1 MNSDRNPDRAFSV
14 ARVVESLPEAIAAL
28 FQRLMSGPRLS
39 REELR
44 RRVATY
50 LVSVE
55 VSSRDVDHMDVDTAQ
70 AIANRCHRLIDT
82 LTVDSGEQHRR
93 MVQAAVLYFVME
105 SDAEDDRESL
115 IGFEDDKLVVEAAC
129 RELGV

>member
-1 MNSDRNPDRAFSV
+1 MNSDHTPDGELSV
-14 ARVVESLPEAIAAL
+14 ARVMESLPEAIAAL
-28 FQRLMSGPRLS
+28 FQRLMAGPRLS

-55 VSSRDVDHMDVDTAQ
+55 VSSRDVDHMDVNTAQ
-70 AIANRCHRLIDT
+70 AIANRCYRLIDT
-82 LTVDSGEQHRR
+82 LTVESGEQHRR

-105 SDAEDDRESL
+105 ADAEDDRESL
-115 IGFEDDKLVVEAAC
+115 IGFEDDKLVVETAC
-129 RELGV
+129 RELGM

>member
-1 MNSDRNPDRAFSV
+1 LTSDREPDGAFSV
-14 ARVVESLPEAIAAL
+14 ARIMESLPGTIAVML
-28 FQRLMSGPRLS
+28 RELMAGPRLS
-39 REELR
+39 SEELR

-82 LTVDSGEQHRR
+82 LTIDSGEEHRR
-93 MVQAAVLYFVME
+93 TVQAAVLYFVME

-115 IGFEDDKLVVEAAC
+115 IGFEDDKLVVETVC
-129 RELGV
+129 RELGL